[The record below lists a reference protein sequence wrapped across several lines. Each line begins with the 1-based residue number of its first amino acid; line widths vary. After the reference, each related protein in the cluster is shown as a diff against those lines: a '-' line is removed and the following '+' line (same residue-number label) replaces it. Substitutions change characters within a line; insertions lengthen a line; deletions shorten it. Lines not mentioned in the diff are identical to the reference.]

1 MANQLQRTGFLAPS
15 TAAALVSYC
24 LVTESKG
31 RDIRRLLLSLL
42 AVATAAAICV
52 AVIDSGGL
60 LYRYGGGRIRSVGF
74 SWVLQ
79 IVLLKLEIDPFPHL
93 PAIVSQYSELRSW
106 QQLARFLVT
115 AMALNVGLTWMVAAI
130 VSPLYLLFA
139 KSRSVLLGLWLLFLS
154 PAVLHLFCEVSI
166 VGLGLQEFKTR
177 ILLAICFVFMLW
189 LMLSRAL
196 SLNAARRVV
205 GIGSATGLALGAL
218 AVVAAALAWL
228 DTRTSSPHIDAST
241 GLAGPN
247 ILLVSIDSLRSDHLH
262 AYGYPRQTSP
272 AIDALAKEGVLF
284 KTAVSD
290 TTSNTSSL
298 SMTAKSATQT
308 TTSACS

>member
-1 MANQLQRTGFLAPS
+1 MKRCLKLSPSIVVFESRLRQISGLPYSPS
-15 TAAALVSYC
+15 TSSCTAVRESSYSARSPPPAAWSNFSERLPRVLSVFSRHTARKAVWRTNFSDQASLGPPVTVALVSYC

-106 QQLARFLVT
+106 QQLAQFLVT

-139 KSRSVLLGLWLLFLS
+139 RSRSVLLGLWLLFLS

-177 ILLAICFVFMLW
+177 ILLAICFVFML
-189 LMLSRAL
+189 
-196 SLNAARRVV
+196 
-205 GIGSATGLALGAL
+205 
-218 AVVAAALAWL
+218 
-228 DTRTSSPHIDAST
+228 
-241 GLAGPN
+241 
-247 ILLVSIDSLRSDHLH
+247 
-262 AYGYPRQTSP
+262 
-272 AIDALAKEGVLF
+272 
-284 KTAVSD
+284 
-290 TTSNTSSL
+290 
-298 SMTAKSATQT
+298 
-308 TTSACS
+308 